1 MTVTRLQKYSSYAI
15 GIFTTLHLANVSL
28 IPVITRSVPGSETY
42 LLMTREIYQTSITEP
57 LLVALPV
64 IAHVGSGIALRL
76 LRRWQNMKR
85 YGGGTPGMYALHRMR
100 DALSGKDVSTVRLWP
115 MLSYISISGYAFT
128 LFYGAHV
135 FMNRILPLA
144 VEGDSSNIGL
154 GYVAHGFA
162 RHPFTSR
169 LAYLGLLAT
178 ASGHMVWGLAKWF
191 GVAPSTRGWTGKES
205 VVVDKKTKRTR
216 RRKWLGVHGVALG
229 VMALWAIGGLGIV
242 ARGGLTEG
250 WVGKVYDGLFGS
262 VGM

>member
-1 MTVTRLQKYSSYAI
+1 M

-28 IPVITRSVPGSETY
+28 IPAITRSVPGSETY

-64 IAHVGSGIALRL
+64 VAHVGSGIALRL

-100 DALSGKDVSTVRLWP
+100 DALSGKKDVSTVRLWP

-162 RHPFTSR
+162 RHPLTSR

-216 RRKWLGVHGVALG
+216 RRKWLGVHGAAIG